1 MTSNVTQKLSELV
14 DTIEALPSEAQ
25 ADVLAEIASRIEH
38 LKRSALTDE
47 QRAIVVA
54 RLAAP
59 RQYAHRDDVAALLRR
74 FNPAL

>member
-1 MTSNVTQKLSELV
+1 MATSVTQKLADLV

-25 ADVLAEIASRIEH
+25 ADVLAEIENRIEH

-47 QRAIVVA
+47 QRAIVRE

-59 RQYAHRDDVAALLRR
+59 RQYARREDVLALLRR
-74 FNPAL
+74 FYPAL